1 MQTTQNIQPGWIA
14 YDQADEK
21 IGEVAEVGQDY
32 VLVQKGLFFP
42 TDIYIPLASVA
53 AVDAEDQ
60 SLTVSASKSDV
71 ESMGWDAPPTYSDTD
86 ADTAFSTTETIDTTD
101 TTAGARP
108 TTTTDDTFTVP
119 LREERLE
126 AQRLEREAGEVTVGK
141 HVETSEQSI
150 DVPVT
155 HEEVEITRRRVDR
168 PAGSDEGIVD
178 DGETIRVPIRAEE
191 VEVRKDSRVVEEV
204 EISKRPVTETQ
215 RVSETVRR
223 EEIDVD
229 TTGDLLTGAGSRAS
243 RSNVDDDSVQSGA
256 RLNDESEDP
265 YKA

>member
-1 MQTTQNIQPGWIA
+1 MLSNTQNIQPGWNA

-42 TDIYIPLASVA
+42 TDIYIPLSSVT
-53 AVDAEDQ
+53 AVDPDDR
-60 SLTVSASKSDV
+60 SLTVNAAKADV
-71 ESMGWDAPPTYSDTD
+71 ESMGWDAPPTYSDTGSSTEL
-86 ADTAFSTTETIDTTD
+86 ADTADTM
-101 TTAGARP
+101 AGARGS
-108 TTTTDDTFTVP
+108 TTTDDTFTVP

-126 AQRLEREAGEVTVGK
+126 AERREHEAGEVSVGK
-141 HVETSEQSI
+141 HVEAAEQSI

-155 HEEVEITRRRVDR
+155 HEEVEVTRRRVDR
-168 PAGSDEGIVD
+168 PADSDGGIVE
-178 DGETIRVPIRAEE
+178 DGETIRIPIRAEE
-191 VEVRKDSRVVEEV
+191 VDIRKESRVVEEV

-229 TTGDLLTGAGSRAS
+229 TAGDVLTGAGSRAS
-243 RSNVDDDSVQSGA
+243 RSNIDDESVASGA
-256 RLNDESEDP
+256 RLDDENENP
-265 YKA
+265 YRS